1 MLLRKQGAMP
11 ADDFRKRRLLHAKPM
26 VSGARWPPQAVNG
39 IERAMVT
46 TRTDDPSD
54 NPVRAIDVAA
64 IQVHGRW
71 TPEPE

>member
-1 MLLRKQGAMP
+1 
-11 ADDFRKRRLLHAKPM
+11 M
-26 VSGARWPPQAVNG
+26 VSGARWLPQAVNG